1 MNQLVSYF
9 VRGCLAIVPVAATVY
24 ILYGVISAVDALL
37 GVSVPGLGLVL
48 VVGLITLIGFAL
60 SNVLGRRAFQLTD
73 RLLTRVPLVKLLYT
87 SIRDLIGA
95 FMGQKRKFGRPVAV
109 RPYPGSEIRM
119 LGFLTRDSLAV
130 LRLPGHVA
138 VYFPQAYNVAG
149 QLVAVPQ
156 ELIEPLEVPS
166 SELITFL
173 VSGGASGF
181 GWGTPTIPP
190 PPPDTTRPPPV
201 APPSDV
207 EGDQNKPV
215 TSP

>member
-9 VRGCLAIVPVAATVY
+9 VRGCLATVPVAATVY
-24 ILYGVISAVDALL
+24 ILYWIVSAVDDLL
-37 GVSVPGLGLVL
+37 GIPIPGLGLV
-48 VVGLITLIGFAL
+48 VVVTVTTLIGFAL
-60 SNVLGRRAFQLTD
+60 SNVIGRRIFNVTD
-73 RLLTRVPLVKLLYT
+73 RMLARVPLVKLLYT

-109 RPYPGSEIRM
+109 RPFPGSEIRL
-119 LGFLTRDSLAV
+119 LGFLTRDTLAP

-156 ELIEPLEVPS
+156 ELVEPLAVSS

-190 PPPDTTRPPPV
+190 PPPDTAPPPPV
-201 APPSDV
+201 TPL
-207 EGDQNKPV
+207 EQE
-215 TSP
+215 

>member
-1 MNQLVSYF
+1 V
-9 VRGCLAIVPVAATVY
+9 
-24 ILYGVISAVDALL
+24 SAVDDLL
-37 GVSVPGLGLVL
+37 GIPIPGLGLV
-48 VVGLITLIGFAL
+48 VVVTVTTLIGFAL
-60 SNVLGRRAFQLTD
+60 SNVIGRRIFNVTD
-73 RLLTRVPLVKLLYT
+73 RMLARVPLVKLLYT

-109 RPYPGSEIRM
+109 RPFPGSEIRL
-119 LGFLTRDSLAV
+119 LGFLTRDTLAP

-156 ELIEPLEVPS
+156 ELVEPLAVSS

-190 PPPDTTRPPPV
+190 PPPDTAPPPPV
-201 APPSDV
+201 TPL
-207 EGDQNKPV
+207 EQE
-215 TSP
+215 